1 MTGRRTPVR
10 LADMI
15 EKDWDAQLFNSKN
28 GLAVTLGWESYH
40 TLKSSGS
47 APGYPDRTLWRER
60 HLFAE
65 LKTEKG
71 PISDH
76 QVRVLTGLAKA
87 GAEVYLW
94 RPSDLDEVG
103 KVLSGRWHWRFTSGD
118 WSGQLAN
125 GTHDYATVWTPGSL
139 WLPAG
144 HRADQA

>member
-28 GLAVTLGWESYH
+28 GLAVTLGWQSYH
-40 TLKSSGS
+40 TLKSHGS

-94 RPSDLDEVG
+94 KPSDLDEVG
-103 KVLSGRWHWRFTSGD
+103 KILTARCAPWDAKPFW
-118 WSGQLAN
+118 Q
-125 GTHDYATVWTPGSL
+125 PGSL
-139 WLPAG
+139 WTVAG
-144 HRADQA
+144 CRADQAAQVLL